1 MVDPARH
8 TDDRNVLESI
18 LRYIPGFR
26 GYLEEE
32 YRRESDFL
40 LRQWLAD
47 QLQQGKRGL
56 DEYLQSLVAAM
67 KLDDLPA
74 FERVRAKLDGVIGAI
89 RSAERG
95 YSPLFGFVR
104 IRTEQLDQAYLAD
117 QGLIDIVHQLTS
129 QLERL
134 GAADVAP
141 GQLAIRLIQSIEAL
155 AAQFRRRAEIL
166 KGVE

>member
-8 TDDRNVLESI
+8 ADERNFLESI

-56 DEYLQSLVAAM
+56 DEYLQSLVASM

-74 FERVRAKLDGVIGAI
+74 FERVRSKLDGVIGAI
-89 RSAERG
+89 RSADRG

-117 QGLIDIVHQLTS
+117 QGLIDLVHQLTG
-129 QLERL
+129 QLEKL
-134 GAADVAP
+134 GAADAVPAK
-141 GQLAIRLIQSIEAL
+141 LAQQLIQMIEAL
-155 AAQFRRRAEIL
+155 SSQFRRRAEIL
-166 KGVE
+166 KGVD

>member
-8 TDDRNVLESI
+8 ADDRNLLESI

-40 LRQWLAD
+40 LRQWLCE
-47 QLQQGKRGL
+47 QLSQGKRGL
-56 DEYLQSLVAAM
+56 DEYLHSLVAAM

-74 FERVRAKLDGVIGAI
+74 FERVRSKLDGVIGAI

-104 IRTEQLDQAYLAD
+104 IRVEQLDQVYLAD
-117 QGLIDIVHQLTS
+117 QGLIDRVHQLVG
-129 QLERL
+129 QLQRL
-134 GAADVAP
+134 GAADGSPAK
-141 GQLAIRLIQSIEAL
+141 LASELIQSVEAL
-155 AAQFRRRAEIL
+155 GSQFRHRAEIL
-166 KGVE
+166 KGVD

>member
-18 LRYIPGFR
+18 LRHIPGFR

-47 QLQQGKRGL
+47 QLQHGKRGL

-74 FERVRAKLDGVIGAI
+74 FERVRAKLDGVISAI

-104 IRTEQLDQAYLAD
+104 IRAEQLDQVYLAD

-129 QLERL
+129 QFERL
-134 GAADVAP
+134 GAADAAP
-141 GQLAIRLIQSIEAL
+141 GQLAVRLIQSIEAL

-166 KGVE
+166 DGVD

>member
-8 TDDRNVLESI
+8 ADDRNFLESI

-47 QLQQGKRGL
+47 QLQHGKRGL

-95 YSPLFGFVR
+95 YSPLFGFVQ
-104 IRTEQLDQAYLAD
+104 IRSEQLDQVYLAD
-117 QGLIDIVHQLTS
+117 QGLIDLVHQLAG
-129 QLERL
+129 QLEKL
-134 GAADVAP
+134 GAADATP
-141 GQLAIRLIQSIEAL
+141 SKLAVQLIQSIEAL
-155 AAQFRRRAEIL
+155 GSQFRRRAEIL
-166 KGVE
+166 KGVD

>member
-8 TDDRNVLESI
+8 ADDRNFLESI

-47 QLQQGKRGL
+47 QLQHGKRGL

-104 IRTEQLDQAYLAD
+104 VRSEQLDQVYLAD
-117 QGLIDIVHQLTS
+117 QGLIDLVHQLAG
-129 QLERL
+129 QLEKL
-134 GAADVAP
+134 DAADATP
-141 GQLAIRLIQSIEAL
+141 SKLAVQLIQSIEAL
-155 AAQFRRRAEIL
+155 GSQFRRRAEIL
-166 KGVE
+166 KGVD

>member
-8 TDDRNVLESI
+8 TDDRNFVESI
-18 LRYIPGFR
+18 LRYIPGFH

-32 YRRESDFL
+32 YRRESDHL

-74 FERVRAKLDGVIGAI
+74 FERVRSKLDGVITTI

-104 IRTEQLDQAYLAD
+104 IRTEQLDQVYLAD
-117 QGLIDIVHQLTS
+117 QGLIDLVHQLS
-129 QLERL
+129 GQLERL
-134 GAADVAP
+134 GAADAVP
-141 GQLAIRLIQSIEAL
+141 GRLASQLIQSIEAL
-155 AAQFRRRAEIL
+155 GNQFRRRGEIL
-166 KGVE
+166 KGID